1 MNCRNTTKLQS
12 QRTRWWGKAA
22 ALAALLMAGSASAQV
37 SAYSFTQTTGTYTP
51 ITGTQIIAPGTDD
64 GNSAAINIGFTFGFN
79 GSAFTQF
86 VARSN
91 GHIRLGSTAPT
102 GSTTPISTTSNTNA
116 ISAFGRDGLAFG
128 GFFVETSGTPGSRVC
143 VIQMNDYQVQWNATT
158 SRVNVQ
164 IRLYETTNVVEIVYG
179 SGTQTATVYTGQVG
193 LRGGTGA
200 TDFNNRTTT
209 TNWAATTA
217 GGTSAATCSYSTAA
231 FPASGLTYTWTPP
244 PPPACPTP
252 ASVTANPVVFNGAT
266 INWGCLSCTGSFI
279 VEYGLTGF
287 TPGTGATAGAGGTVI
302 SGAVSPQAI
311 TGLSASTGYQ
321 VYVRQDCGIDGFSAN
336 SAVVAFTTPAPPPA
350 NDDCINAIALTS
362 CTGGAQTLAGTTLN
376 STVDAVYTNCG
387 AGGSNTTERGV
398 WYVYTGDDNAVTIN
412 TCSATGYDSRITVY
426 SGSCGALVCEGAND
440 DATCTFSGLRSQVTF
455 NANSGTDYFIF
466 VHGFQNNPSL
476 SATGNFVLNWTCAP
490 LCVPVPGNDACAN
503 AQALTVDAPAT
514 AGDNTCAAATPGNP
528 TCESAFA
535 TLPDVFYSFVAS
547 TGGSNIVTINLAT
560 ATNLGYAIYDAC
572 GGTQVACIANVTS
585 GVPNTH
591 GGLTGGNTYFIRV
604 QTNDGSNGSF
614 TIGVSEPCQPAGT
627 LAAVNDCGNGQYFI
641 NVNVTSL
648 GTSGDLDITTDFV
661 GDTEPTSVGLGITQ
675 IGPYPAGTP
684 VVVTLVH
691 DLGGACNLTL
701 APFNFN
707 CPPANDDCG
716 GAIALT
722 VNADFACGTV
732 TAGTTAAATASPQPD
747 VDSGTPDDDVWFSF
761 VATATTHR
769 VSLLNVSGFADMGHS
784 VYRALPDPCAA
795 GGMTLVNTSDPDVSN
810 PAGLTIGETYF
821 VRVYAWGTGASS
833 VTFNICIGTQPPPPA
848 NDLCANAI
856 AIGCNSVVTGTTVN
870 ATNTGAPASCGN
882 YVNNATSGVWYTITG
897 WNGPMVASL
906 CTGTSYDS
914 QLAVFTGSCGA
925 FTCVAGSDDFC
936 GSQSQVTWTGTAGTT
951 YYIYVAGWNAA
962 AGPFT
967 LTTTCGSNNPTCP
980 ANGLT
985 VEFQTDAAPFET
997 TWEIRNG
1004 AGNVVAS
1011 SGGPLVAPSGI
1022 QTESSCLPDGCYT
1035 LRVLDAGGD
1044 GMTTGGYILRTQG
1057 TNQRIIDNRNNFS
1070 TGSVSAI
1077 SGGQAFCLPLS
1088 TQTVLFTSCDK
1099 LDWVTGQYIVAAPNP
1114 AVSAEWIPNGANSV
1128 QDNNSGYEFWI
1139 FDPNGSYSF
1148 RRFRSHNVS
1157 DGFGPASATRACH
1170 MKINNWAVASQ
1181 IPQNTL
1187 MNVRVRT
1194 RINGANGEFGPAC
1207 RMAINP
1213 ALAACPQTLLF
1224 NIPGDPDFSC
1234 GATRQWGAGNFV
1246 FARPVSGAN
1255 RYQFRFRIAAEGFE
1269 VVRTATTYFVQLN
1282 WAVLPLQNGKTYD
1295 VDVRVSKDGGVT
1307 WCSTSNPWGQV
1318 CQLTIG
1324 TPQFNA
1330 MSAASENNSV
1340 KELRMFPNP
1349 NRGDVLNVSLTGIEE
1364 GVNTVSVD
1372 IYDLTGKRMSARTLA
1387 VAGNSVITT
1396 MDLSGEL
1403 AAGMYLVNI
1412 TAGSTTYTERLVIQP

>member
-1 MNCRNTTKLQS
+1 LVT
-12 QRTRWWGKAA
+12 
-22 ALAALLMAGSASAQV
+22 
-37 SAYSFTQTTGTYTP
+37 TTGTSP
-51 ITGTQIIAPGTDD
+51 QNITGLSATANSDVYVRQNCGIDGYSSNGTFRRFIPGDVCANAIDLGTLTSPISSTTVGAAADFSNACNTNSDADLVYFIDVPATFTLVIGQTVNAYDSENYVFFGATCPFGTTQIACFDDPDIQNVTWVNTTGVTQRVWWVQDGFGTA
-64 GNSAAINIGFTFGFN
+64 N
-79 GSAFTQF
+79 
-86 VARSN
+86 
-91 GHIRLGSTAPT
+91 
-102 GSTTPISTTSNTNA
+102 
-116 ISAFGRDGLAFG
+116 
-128 GFFVETSGTPGSRVC
+128 SGTFTLA
-143 VIQMNDYQVQWNATT
+143 WT
-158 SRVNVQ
+158 
-164 IRLYETTNVVEIVYG
+164 L
-179 SGTQTATVYTGQVG
+179 TA
-193 LRGGTGA
+193 
-200 TDFNNRTTT
+200 
-209 TNWAATTA
+209 
-217 GGTSAATCSYSTAA
+217 
-231 FPASGLTYTWTPP
+231 
-244 PPPACPTP
+244 PPACPAP
-252 ASVTANPVVFNGAT
+252 VSAAASSITTNSALANWTSG
-266 INWGCLSCTGSFI
+266 GGSGTFI
-279 VEYGLTGF
+279 VEYGPSATF
-287 TPGTGATAGAGGTVI
+287 TTPGTGATAGVNGTVI
-302 SGAVSPQAI
+302 TGAVAPQLI
-311 TGLSASTGYQ
+311 SGLAPTTAYR
-321 VYVRQDCGIDGFSAN
+321 YFVRQDCGIDGFSVN
-336 SAVVAFTTPAPPPA
+336 SAAQTFTTLAAPPA
-350 NDDCINAIALTS
+350 NDDCSSAIALTS

-376 STVDAVYTNCG
+376 STVDAVYTDCG

-398 WYVYTGDDNAVTIN
+398 WYLYSGDNNAVTIN

-426 SGSCGALVCEGAND
+426 SGSCGALVCQGAND

-455 NANSGTDYFIF
+455 NANAGTDYYIF
-466 VHGFQNNPSL
+466 VHGYQDNPAL

-490 LCVPVPGNDACAN
+490 LCLPVPGNDLCSN
-503 AQALTVDAPAT
+503 ATALTVDAPAT
-514 AGDNTCAAATPGNP
+514 VGDNTCAAATPGNP
-528 TCESAFA
+528 SCESAFA

-547 TGGSNIVTINLAT
+547 TGGSNIVTINTVT
-560 ATNLGYAIYDAC
+560 ASNMGYAIYDAC
-572 GGTQVACIANVTS
+572 GGTQVACVATVVS
-585 GVPNTH
+585 GTPNTH
-591 GGLTGGNTYFIRV
+591 SGLIGGNTYFIRV
-604 QTNDGSNGSF
+604 QTNDGSNGTF

-627 LAAVNDCGNGQYFI
+627 RTAVADCANNRFFI
-641 NVNVTSL
+641 DVNVTSL
-648 GTSGDLDITTDFV
+648 GTSGTVGITTDFL
-661 GDTEPTSVGLGITQ
+661 GDTEPTVNATGITQ
-675 IGPYPAGTP
+675 IGPYPSGTS

-691 DLGGACNLTL
+691 EDGGACNLALSSVSLT
-701 APFNFN
+701 
-707 CPPANDDCG
+707 CPP
-716 GAIALT
+716 
-722 VNADFACGTV
+722 
-732 TAGTTAAATASPQPD
+732 P
-747 VDSGTPDDDVWFSF
+747 
-761 VATATTHR
+761 
-769 VSLLNVSGFADMGHS
+769 
-784 VYRALPDPCAA
+784 
-795 GGMTLVNTSDPDVSN
+795 
-810 PAGLTIGETYF
+810 
-821 VRVYAWGTGASS
+821 
-833 VTFNICIGTQPPPPA
+833 

-856 AIGCNSVVTGTTVN
+856 AISCNSIVTGTTVA

-936 GSQSQVTWTGTAGTT
+936 GSQSQVTWTGTTGTT

-962 AGPFT
+962 AGAFT

-1011 SGGPLVAPSGI
+1011 SGGPLVAPNGI
-1022 QTESSCLPDGCYT
+1022 QTENSCLPDGCYT

-1057 TNQRIIDNRNNFS
+1057 TNQRIIDNRNNFT

-1077 SGGQAFCLPLS
+1077 SGGQGFCLPLS
-1088 TQTVLFTSCDK
+1088 NQGLIFTSCDK
-1099 LDWVTGQYIVAAPNP
+1099 LDWVSGQYLVAAPNA
-1114 AVSAEWIPNGANSV
+1114 AVSAQWLTGL
-1128 QDNNSGYEFWI
+1128 QTDDGYEFWI

-1148 RRFRSHNVS
+1148 RRFRNHATS

-1170 MKINNWAVASQ
+1170 MKINNWALASHV
-1181 IPQNTL
+1181 PANVL

-1194 RINGANGEFGPAC
+1194 RVNGVNGEFGPAC
-1207 RMAINP
+1207 RMEINP
-1213 ALAACPQTLLF
+1213 ALAACPQTQLL

-1234 GATRQWGAGNFV
+1234 GATRQWGTGNFA
-1246 FARPVSGAN
+1246 FARPVSGGN
-1255 RYQFRFRIAAEGFE
+1255 LYQFRFRIPAEGFS
-1269 VVRTATTYFVQLN
+1269 VTRTSSTYFVQLN
-1282 WAVLPLQNGKTYD
+1282 WITLPLQNGKTYD
-1295 VDVRVSKDGGVT
+1295 VDVRVSKNGGAT
-1307 WCSTSNPWGQV
+1307 WCSTSDPWGPV